1 MSKKALTPYEVG
13 YGRPPTHSQFKK
25 GESGNPKGRPKGA
38 LNLATLF
45 NRALSEKVTITENG
59 RRRNITKLEIALK
72 QLINKAAQGDPRSMH
87 LMLSMAPLVGIE
99 PPNADPGL
107 DANESAVM
115 AGLLGRL
122 KDQIP
127 APAPAKAP
135 AKRRAKPTATPAPPV
150 KCLKPRKVIR

>member
-1 MSKKALTPYEVG
+1 MNKKKLTAYEVG
-13 YGRPPTHSQFKK
+13 YARPPEHSQFKK
-25 GESGNPKGRPKGA
+25 GQSGNPKGRPKGG
-38 LNLATLF
+38 LNLATLY
-45 NRALSEKVTITENG
+45 NRALGEKVTITENG
-59 RRRNITKLEIALK
+59 RRKTITKLEIALK
-72 QLINKAAQGDPRSMH
+72 QLINKAAQGDPRAMH
-87 LMLSMAPLVGIE
+87 LTLSMASLVGVE
-99 PPNADPGL
+99 APRANADL

-127 APAPAKAP
+127 APAPAP

>member
-1 MSKKALTPYEVG
+1 MSKKAITPYEVG
-13 YGRPPTHSQFKK
+13 YGRPPAHSQFKK
-25 GESGNPKGRPKGA
+25 GESGNSKGRPKGT

-127 APAPAKAP
+127 APAPAK
-135 AKRRAKPTATPAPPV
+135 RRAKPTATPAAPV